1 MNAPRR
7 RASWATVA
15 RREIL
20 AQLTD
25 RAFWIGTLAT
35 LALVVLG
42 LGFGVVSATGGGAT
56 RVAVSSDESMAVV
69 QRAAACGVAVEAV
82 EVAPDELRSSVSAS
96 DADAALEQVPG
107 GWVLTVSDLTDTPDL
122 ADAITH
128 VQISANAT
136 ALGVDPA
143 DVLADTSLSVV
154 PLEGDDLAAVAVF
167 IATAAFSVLFM
178 LAAVTYGMQIAQSV
192 VTEKESRVV
201 EILAA
206 AIPLRQLLIG
216 KVVGNM
222 AMALGQ
228 VVLIVGVALL
238 GLSWTDFAPL
248 LGVVG
253 GVVGWFV
260 LFFIVGFASLACLWA
275 AAGAMATRVQDLS
288 QTTTPLTMVI
298 MLVYFAGFFAR
309 GTAATVLSYVP
320 IASTVT
326 MPGRLMSGDAGW
338 LDAVLALVVAAAFM
352 SATIWVGDRIYRRG
366 LLQTGT
372 VLKLRDALRR
382 AD

>member
-42 LGFGVVSATGGGAT
+42 LGFGVISATGGGTT

-69 QRAAACGVAVEAV
+69 QRAAASGVAVEAV

-143 DVLADTSLSVV
+143 DVLADTTLSVV

-206 AIPLRQLLIG
+206 AIPVRQLLIG

-238 GLSWTDFAPL
+238 GLSWTHFAPL

-352 SATIWVGDRIYRRG
+352 AATIWVGDRIYRRG

-372 VLKLRDALRR
+372 VLRLRDALRR

>member
-25 RAFWIGTLAT
+25 KAFWIGTLAT

-42 LGFGVVSATGGGAT
+42 LGFGVVSATGGGTT
-56 RVAVSSDESMAVV
+56 RVAVSTDEAMAVV
-69 QRAAACGVAVEAV
+69 QRAAATGVAVKAV
-82 EVAPDELRSSVSAS
+82 EVTPDELRSTVAGS

-122 ADAITH
+122 ADAIAH

-143 DVLADTSLSVV
+143 DVLADTTLSVV

-206 AIPLRQLLIG
+206 AIPVRQLLIG

-238 GLSWTDFAPL
+238 GLSWTHFAPL

-352 SATIWVGDRIYRRG
+352 AATIWVGDRIYRRG

-372 VLKLRDALRR
+372 VLRLRDALRR

>member
-25 RAFWIGTLAT
+25 KAFWIGTLAT

-42 LGFGVVSATGGGAT
+42 LGFGVVSATGGGTT
-56 RVAVSSDESMAVV
+56 RVAVSTDEAMSVV
-69 QRAAACGVAVEAV
+69 QRAAATGVAVKAV
-82 EVAPDELRSSVSAS
+82 EVTPDELRSTVAGS

-107 GWVLTVSDLTDTPDL
+107 GWVLTVSDLTHTPDL
-122 ADAITH
+122 ADAIAH

-143 DVLADTSLSVV
+143 DVLADTTLSVV

-206 AIPLRQLLIG
+206 AIPVRQLLIG

-238 GLSWTDFAPL
+238 GLSWTHFAPL

-352 SATIWVGDRIYRRG
+352 AATIWVGDRIYRRG

-372 VLKLRDALRR
+372 VLRLRDALRR

>member
-42 LGFGVVSATGGGAT
+42 LGFGVVSATGGGTT
-56 RVAVSSDESMAVV
+56 RVAVSTDESMAVV
-69 QRAAACGVAVEAV
+69 QRAAASGVAVEAV
-82 EVAPDELRSSVSAS
+82 EVAPDELRSSISGS

-143 DVLADTSLSVV
+143 DVLADTTLSVV

-206 AIPLRQLLIG
+206 AIPVRQLLIG

-352 SATIWVGDRIYRRG
+352 TATIWVGDRIYRRG

>member
-42 LGFGVVSATGGGAT
+42 LGFGVISATGGGTT

-69 QRAAACGVAVEAV
+69 QRAAASGVAVEAV

-238 GLSWTDFAPL
+238 GLSWTHFAPL

-372 VLKLRDALRR
+372 VLRLRDALRR

>member
-42 LGFGVVSATGGGAT
+42 LGFGVISATGGGTT

-69 QRAAACGVAVEAV
+69 QRAAASGVAVEAV

>member
-42 LGFGVVSATGGGAT
+42 LGFGVISATGGGTT

-69 QRAAACGVAVEAV
+69 QRAAASGVAVEAV

-206 AIPLRQLLIG
+206 AIPVRQLLIG

-222 AMALGQ
+222 VMALGQ

>member
-42 LGFGVVSATGGGAT
+42 LGFGVISATGGGTT

-69 QRAAACGVAVEAV
+69 QRAAASGVAVEAV

-206 AIPLRQLLIG
+206 AIPVRQLLIG

-372 VLKLRDALRR
+372 VLKLHDALRP

>member
-42 LGFGVVSATGGGAT
+42 LGFGVISATGGGTT

-69 QRAAACGVAVEAV
+69 QRAAASGVAVEAV

-201 EILAA
+201 AILAA
-206 AIPLRQLLIG
+206 AIPVRQLLIG

-222 AMALGQ
+222 VMALGQ

>member
-25 RAFWIGTLAT
+25 KAFWIGTLAT

-42 LGFGVVSATGGGAT
+42 LGFGVVSATGGGTT
-56 RVAVSSDESMAVV
+56 RVAVSTDEAMAVV
-69 QRAAACGVAVEAV
+69 QRAAATGVAVKAV
-82 EVAPDELRSSVSAS
+82 EVMPDELRSTVAGS

-122 ADAITH
+122 ADAIAH

-143 DVLADTSLSVV
+143 DVLADTTLSVV

-206 AIPLRQLLIG
+206 AIPVRQLLIG

-238 GLSWTDFAPL
+238 GLSWTHFAPL

-253 GVVGWFV
+253 GVIGWFV

-352 SATIWVGDRIYRRG
+352 AATIWVGDRIYRRG

-372 VLKLRDALRR
+372 VLRLRDALRR

>member
-42 LGFGVVSATGGGAT
+42 LGFGVISATGGGTT

-69 QRAAACGVAVEAV
+69 QRAAASGVAVEAV

-206 AIPLRQLLIG
+206 AIPVRQLLIG